1 MKIIVLAG
9 GLSPERSVSLASGH
23 AVCGALRTLGHDAV
37 VVDLFLGLDPL
48 LASSQQIF
56 ALPMAETAVI
66 DSAAPDL
73 EAVRNSRQFQGHGR
87 LGAGVMEACAQAD
100 LVFLALHGQDGEDG
114 RVQAMLDLMEIPYTG
129 SGYLASAM
137 AMDKVISKKM
147 MDTAGIPTPAWEQLS
162 YTKADIPQLASR
174 LALPCVI
181 KAANGGSSLGVYL
194 PDTRED
200 LVIALEDVLQ
210 FDATVLV
217 EQRII
222 GREFTV
228 GVLGETALPPVEI
241 LGDFDYAGK
250 YQAHGAQEICPAD
263 LTPDQTARAGKYALQ
278 LHHALGLEGYSRTD
292 LMLDQD
298 GRFWCLEVNSLPGM
312 TAMSLLPKEAAA
324 IGMAYEQLC
333 QEIVN
338 QAMKKG
344 DTAL

>member
-1 MKIIVLAG
+1 MKILVLAG

-23 AVCGALRTLGHDAV
+23 AVCTALRGLGHRSV
-37 VVDLFLGLDPL
+37 VIDLFLGLDPMV
-48 LASSQQIF
+48 ASTDAVF
-56 ALPMAETAVI
+56 ALPMADGAAI
-66 DSAAPDL
+66 DSTAPDL
-73 EAVRNSRQFQGHGR
+73 QAVRNCRQFAGSGR
-87 LGAGVMEACAQAD
+87 IGAGVLAACARAD

-147 MDTAGIPTPAWEQLS
+147 MDTAGIPTPAWEQLV

-194 PDTRED
+194 PESREA
-200 LVIALEDVLQ
+200 LASALEDVRR
-210 FDATVLV
+210 FNATVLM
-217 EQRII
+217 EQRIV

-241 LGDFDYAGK
+241 LGNFDYEGK
-250 YQAHGAQEICPAD
+250 YQAHGAQEVCPAE
-263 LTPDQTARAGKYALQ
+263 LTPEQSILAGKYALQ
-278 LHHALGLEGYSRTD
+278 LHHALGLSGYSRTD
-292 LMLDQD
+292 LMLDED
-298 GRFWCLEVNSLPGM
+298 GKFWCLEVNSLPGM

-324 IGMAYEQLC
+324 VGMGYEQLC